1 MGEGDEYNFS
11 ADAALVLSL
20 CDKNDDAV
28 EDVEEDLVG
37 EPVDETSASF
47 DEVRRQRI
55 VALSSL
61 DKEKR
66 SERAD
71 LLRKR
76 IAGNRVTEGSW
87 MGRPGVG
94 KKRKHPGQ
102 RPALASKQKLIKSA
116 EEVRSTTQDGQVAG
130 NVHSLRLSRW
140 LVAEDKYERLA
151 CECNPRT
158 TAELERDYDRLMRSP
173 EQSTLVVGCIVSV
186 LQKKESKKGSPYTTI
201 YLSDLAARGKRTN
214 MPVHALNKAA
224 RRAEALNAGT
234 ILAVVNG
241 SISDNTIKGKSGM
254 GLFINVPQQIL
265 VLGESKDFGRCLAH
279 NCTTWL
285 DKRTGEKCDFHTQ
298 QFFKSATKTTRPALN
313 GFVAPSSRLFDS
325 RKVVD
330 QGRFHDQEQTQNT
343 SETDVKDPP
352 RIPPPADVKS
362 VLKKSKNLH
371 YGNGARFFERLN
383 PTKDLLPQVAID
395 GIGQDLPEQA
405 DEISL
410 YGSSEGE

>member
-1 MGEGDEYNFS
+1 MVEGDTYDYA
-11 ADAALVLSL
+11 ADASLVLSL
-20 CDKNDDAV
+20 CDKYDAEV
-28 EDVEEDLVG
+28 EDVQEDLVG

-47 DEVRRQRI
+47 HEVRRQRI

-61 DKEKR
+61 DEEKS

-76 IAGNRVTEGSW
+76 IARNRVTEGSW
-87 MGRPGVG
+87 MARPGIG
-94 KKRKHPGQ
+94 KKRKQPGQ
-102 RPALASKQKLIKSA
+102 GPALASKQKLLKFAA
-116 EEVRSTTQDGQVAG
+116 EAKSTTHGGQVAG
-130 NVHSLRLSRW
+130 TVHSLRLSRW

-151 CECNPRT
+151 CECTPRT
-158 TAELERDYDRLMRSP
+158 TAELVRDYDRLIRCP
-173 EQSTLVVGCIVSV
+173 EQSTLLVGCIVSV
-186 LQKKESKKGSPYTTI
+186 LEKKESKKGSPYTTI
-201 YLSDLAARGKRTN
+201 YLSDLATRGKRTN
-214 MPVHALNKAA
+214 VPVHALNKAA
-224 RRAEALNAGT
+224 RAAESLNAGI

-241 SISDNTIKGKSGM
+241 SISDNTVKGKSGM

-265 VLGESKDFGRCLAH
+265 VLGESKDFGRCSAH
-279 NCTTWL
+279 NCKTWL

-298 QFFKSATKTTRPALN
+298 QFFKTATKTTRPALN
-313 GFVAPSSRLFDS
+313 GFVAPSSRLFDT
-325 RKVVD
+325 RQVVD
-330 QGRFHDQEQTQNT
+330 RGCFDDLGQSQNA
-343 SETDVKDPP
+343 SEPDGEDSP
-352 RIPPPADVKS
+352 RIPPADVKT

-383 PTKDLLPQVAID
+383 PTKKLLAQIAVD